1 MANGY
6 LPSYDMAEMASILRG
21 DSDAYLNTRT
31 ARLLA
36 NLNSARRMGTPEAIR
51 GAEAFY
57 KLALREID
65 RRRMH
70 AGLP

>member
-1 MANGY
+1 M
-6 LPSYDMAEMASILRG
+6 PDEKYDQTELARILR
-21 DSDAYLNTRT
+21 SDDDATLNTRT
-31 ARLLA
+31 SRLLI
-36 NLNSARRMGTPEAIR
+36 NLNNARRNGTPEVIR